1 MELLHFDSPTQ
12 AMNYFILCFTSILG
26 VIQLSA
32 ARSGRR
38 KLLWLDERAS
48 TFLGSCAIATSFVWF
63 FMTEEGTFIPGL
75 AGGEMIALFATAFAT
90 AVPISR
96 AVAILFARVRLLSP
110 APRVASAKE
119 PTL

>member
-12 AMNYFILCFTSILG
+12 AMNYFILCFISILG

-38 KLLWLDERAS
+38 KFLWLDERAS
-48 TFLGSCAIATSFVWF
+48 TVLGACVLAASFVWF
-63 FMTEEGTFIPGL
+63 FTTEEGIFIPGL
-75 AGGEMIALFATAFAT
+75 AGGEMIALFGTAFVT

-96 AVAILFARVRLLSP
+96 AVTILFARVRLSSP
-110 APRVASAKE
+110 PPRVASVKE